1 MLPYVVSMPV
11 KGSGSSKNDS
21 SRPRNSESV
30 MASIA
35 TTEIKCVVFD
45 IDDTLYLE
53 RDYVRSGLRAVGEW
67 AGDSLGV
74 DSFFDEAWRC
84 FELGR
89 RGNIFNVALERF
101 GIAPSEELIRTM
113 VSIYRSH
120 DPAICLLSD
129 SEECLGNVN
138 GKTFVGVISDGALLG
153 QQMKV
158 GRLGLTSRCN
168 HIILTE
174 SIGVEYSKPHPRAF
188 MQMQQVANCAPEACV
203 YIADNPN
210 KDFIAPNDLGW
221 CTIRVRRPGGIHC
234 GMNCSE
240 EARPS
245 IEINDLSEVPA
256 LLGLS

>member
-1 MLPYVVSMPV
+1 
-11 KGSGSSKNDS
+11 
-21 SRPRNSESV
+21 
-30 MASIA
+30 MARIA
-35 TTEIKCVVFD
+35 STEIKCVVFD

-53 RDYVRSGLRAVGEW
+53 RDYVRSGFRAVGKW
-67 AGDSLGV
+67 AHGALGV
-74 DSFFDEAWRC
+74 NSFFDEAWKC

-89 RGNIFNVALERF
+89 RGNVFNVALETF
-101 GIAPSEELIRTM
+101 AILPSEELIRTM
-113 VSIYRSH
+113 VSIYRGH

-129 SEECLGNVN
+129 SEECLRSVN
-138 GKTFVGVISDGALLG
+138 GKAFVGIISDGPLLA

-188 MQMQQVANCAPEACV
+188 IQMQEVANCAPETCI
-203 YIADNPN
+203 YIADNPI
-210 KDFIAPNDLGW
+210 KDFIAPNRLGW
-221 CTIRVRRPGGIHC
+221 RTIRVRRPGGIHC
-234 GMNCSE
+234 DMNCSE

-256 LLGLS
+256 LLNLT